1 MTATMRAVYLVGE
14 RQLEIHE
21 VPVPEAP
28 EDGLI
33 LDVKACGVCGSDL
46 RRWREGPPKSGE
58 DVLVPGYQK
67 GASGGVVPGH
77 EVTGVVAAV
86 GARVRGY
93 APGDRL
99 AIAPDIH
106 CGVCFFCRRGMYN
119 LCDDPR
125 YLGITPGYAGGL
137 ADKMVLTHEALTRGI
152 VHRIPDSLS
161 FVEAAL
167 SEPCSSVLATHHKA
181 GTSFSDVVV
190 VIGAGPTGCMHI
202 AIARARGAR
211 VIVSQ
216 RSAPRREMARRF
228 GPEAVVDPSSED
240 LAAVVGSWTEGRGAD
255 LVICANPVAST
266 QALAVEIVRKG
277 GRVVL
282 FGGLPKAKPMTT
294 LDSNRIH
301 YGEIEVVGAFS
312 YHPRFHQL
320 ALDVLARKIVPAD
333 LLVTHTF
340 SLDQVCAAFETAAS
354 GQGLKVVV
362 TAA

>member
-1 MTATMRAVYLVGE
+1 MTASMRAVYLVGE
-14 RQLEIHE
+14 RRLEMREIP
-21 VPVPEAP
+21 VPVVP
-28 EDGLI
+28 EDGLV

-46 RRWREGPPKSGE
+46 RRWREGPPKGG
-58 DVLVPGYQK
+58 DGVLVPGYQK
-67 GASGGVVPGH
+67 GAVGGVVPGH
-77 EVTGVVAAV
+77 EVTGVVAEV
-86 GARVRGY
+86 GSRVLDH

-106 CGVCFFCRRGMYN
+106 CGVCYFCRRGMYN

-137 ADKMVLTHEALTRGI
+137 ADKMVLTQEALTRGI
-152 VHRIPDSLS
+152 VHRIPDGLD
-161 FVEAAL
+161 FFQAAL

-181 GTSFSDVVV
+181 GTSLEDVVV

-202 AIARARGAR
+202 AIAHARGAR

-240 LAAVVGSWTEGRGAD
+240 LGAVVGEMTEGRGAD
-255 LVICANPVAST
+255 LVICANPVAAT
-266 QALAVEIVRKG
+266 QTLAVELARKG

-282 FGGLPKAKPMTT
+282 FGGLPKANPMTT

-312 YHPRFHQL
+312 YHPAFHQL
-320 ALDVLARKIVPAD
+320 ALDVLARKIIPAD

-340 SLDQVCAAFETAAS
+340 SLDQVTEAFETAAS
-354 GQGLKVVV
+354 GKGLKVVV
-362 TAA
+362 TA

>member
-1 MTATMRAVYLVGE
+1 MRAVYLVGE
-14 RQLEIHE
+14 RQLEIRE
-21 VPVPEAP
+21 IPVPRVP

-46 RRWREGPPKSGE
+46 RRWREGPPTGGE
-58 DVLVPGYQK
+58 GVLVPGYQS
-67 GASGGVVPGH
+67 GAAGGVVPGH
-77 EVTGVVAAV
+77 EVTGLVTEV
-86 GARVRGY
+86 GPKASDY

-106 CGVCFFCRRGMYN
+106 CGVCYFCRRNMYN
-119 LCDDPR
+119 LCDNPR

-152 VHRIPDSLS
+152 VHQIPEGLS

-181 GTSFSDVVV
+181 GTSLDDVVV

-202 AIARARGAR
+202 AIAHARGAR
-211 VIVSQ
+211 VVVSQ
-216 RSAPRREMARRF
+216 RSAPRREMAQRF
-228 GPEAVVDPSSED
+228 GPEAVVDPTRED
-240 LAAVVGSWTEGRGAD
+240 LSSVVGEMTEGRGAD
-255 LVICANPVAST
+255 LVICANPVAAT
-266 QALAVEIVRKG
+266 QTLAVELVRKG

-282 FGGLPKAKPMTT
+282 FGGLPKANPMTT

-312 YHPRFHQL
+312 YHPTFHKL

-333 LLVTHTF
+333 LLVTHTYP
-340 SLDQVCAAFETAAS
+340 LERVVEAFETAAS
-354 GQGLKVVV
+354 GQGLKVIV
-362 TAA
+362 TA

>member
-1 MTATMRAVYLVGE
+1 MRAVYLVGE
-14 RQLEIHE
+14 RKLEIRE
-21 VPVPEAP
+21 VPVPAVP

-33 LDVKACGVCGSDL
+33 LDVRACGVCGSDL
-46 RRWREGPPKSGE
+46 RRWREGPPRDSGGT
-58 DVLVPGYQK
+58 LSPGYQK
-67 GASGGVVPGH
+67 GATGGVVPGH
-77 EVTGVVAAV
+77 EVTGIVSRV
-86 GARVRGY
+86 GGRVTGY

-106 CGVCFFCRRGMYN
+106 CGVCYFCRRGLYN

-137 ADKMVLTHEALTRGI
+137 ADKMLLTHEALTLGI
-152 VHRIPDSLS
+152 VHRIPEGLS
-161 FVEAAL
+161 YIEAAL

-181 GTSFSDVVV
+181 GTSLEDVVV

-216 RSAPRREMARRF
+216 RSAPRREMAARF
-228 GPEAVVDPSSED
+228 GPEAVVDPSSKD
-240 LAAVVGSWTEGRGAD
+240 LATVVCRLTEGRGAD
-255 LVICANPVAST
+255 LVICANPVAAT
-266 QALAVEIVRKG
+266 QTLAVELVRKG

-282 FGGLPKAKPMTT
+282 FGGLPKANPMTT

-312 YHPRFHQL
+312 YHPTFHKL
-320 ALDVLARKIVPAD
+320 ALDVLARRIIPAE

-340 SLDQVCAAFETAAS
+340 SLDQVTQAFETAAS
-354 GQGLKVVV
+354 GLGLKVVV
-362 TAA
+362 AA

>member
-1 MTATMRAVYLVGE
+1 MTASMRAVYLVGE
-14 RQLEIHE
+14 RQLEIRE
-21 VPVPEAP
+21 VPVPAVP

-33 LDVKACGVCGSDL
+33 LDVRACGVCGSDL
-46 RRWREGPPKSGE
+46 RRWKEGPPKGG
-58 DVLVPGYQK
+58 DHVLVPGYRT
-67 GASGGVVPGH
+67 GAQGGVVPGH
-77 EVTGVVAAV
+77 EVTGVVSEV

-106 CGVCFFCRRGMYN
+106 CGVCYFCRRGMYN

-152 VHRIPDSLS
+152 VHRIPDGLS

-181 GTSFSDVVV
+181 GTGLEDWVL
-190 VIGAGPTGCMHI
+190 VIGAGPTGCLHI
-202 AIARARGAR
+202 AIAHARGAR
-211 VIVSQ
+211 VVVSQ

-228 GPEAVVDPSSED
+228 GPEAVVDPSRED
-240 LAAVVGSWTEGRGAD
+240 LAAVIGELTEGRGAD
-255 LVICANPVAST
+255 LVICANPVAET
-266 QALAVEIVRKG
+266 QAMAVELARKG

-282 FGGLPKAKPMTT
+282 FGGLPKAHPMTT

-312 YHPRFHQL
+312 YHPSFHKL
-320 ALDVLARKIVPAD
+320 ALDVLARKVVPAD

-340 SLDQVCAAFETAAS
+340 TLDRVTKAFETAAS
-354 GQGLKVVV
+354 GEGLKVVV
-362 TAA
+362 TA